1 LGNPLDSVIQSG
13 YCVEDSDIHNEHELR
28 RPLGMTLLCG
38 LYLFFFL
45 LTLSSYGRPVPF
57 FGAIYQ
63 GKTAYALVFLD
74 SMTCLYLFLGLMKR
88 QSLTW
93 YLLLGYNTFE
103 LVNTLTNLL
112 AISPDELEKI
122 VGKKIDFSGLLVSNI
137 SVMVAILLL
146 SGYIF
151 RQRNS
156 FTNRSKYLF

>member
-1 LGNPLDSVIQSG
+1 
-13 YCVEDSDIHNEHELR
+13 VEDSDIHDEHELR
-28 RPLGMTLLCG
+28 RPLGMTLLSG

-45 LTLSSYGRPVPF
+45 LTLSSYGQPVPF

-63 GKTAYALVFLD
+63 GKTADALVFFD
-74 SMTCLYLFLGLMKR
+74 SLTCLYLFLGLMKR

-112 AISPDELEKI
+112 VITPAELEKI
-122 VGKKIDFSGLLVSNI
+122 VGKKVDFTGLLASNI

>member
-1 LGNPLDSVIQSG
+1 M
-13 YCVEDSDIHNEHELR
+13 EDSDIHNEHELR
-28 RPLGMTLLCG
+28 RPLAMTLLGG

-45 LTLSSYGRPVPF
+45 LTISSYGQPIPF

-63 GKTAYALVFLD
+63 GNTAGALVFFD
-74 SMTCLYLFLGLMKR
+74 SLICLYLFLGLMKR

-103 LVNTLTNLL
+103 VVNTLANLL
-112 AISPDELEKI
+112 IITSAELEKI
-122 VGKKIDFSGLLVSNI
+122 VGEKVDSTGLLASNI

-146 SGYIF
+146 SGFIF
-151 RQRNS
+151 RQRGS